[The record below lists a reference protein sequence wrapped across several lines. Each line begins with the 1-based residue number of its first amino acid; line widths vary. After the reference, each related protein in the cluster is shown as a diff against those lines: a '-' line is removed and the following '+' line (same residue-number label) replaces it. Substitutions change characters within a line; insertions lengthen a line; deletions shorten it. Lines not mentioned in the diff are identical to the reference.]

1 MLYSAMQWG
10 KKKYDCLNCWKIKT
24 KRAMTLKQ
32 VYWHSAIFNL
42 NFDIRHAH
50 FDAILRKIHAFKQL

>member
-1 MLYSAMQWG
+1 MYRVGQNKVRLFELLENQ
-10 KKKYDCLNCWKIKT
+10 T